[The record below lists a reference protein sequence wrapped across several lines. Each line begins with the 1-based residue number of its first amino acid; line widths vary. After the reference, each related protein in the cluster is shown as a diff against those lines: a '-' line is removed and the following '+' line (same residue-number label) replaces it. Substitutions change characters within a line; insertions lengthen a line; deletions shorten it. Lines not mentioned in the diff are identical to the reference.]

1 MSNIN
6 ISIIGTGNMARAIG
20 ALAAVAGGNTV
31 EVIGRD
37 QSKAADLAKT
47 LGGSTTTGEFGAVP
61 AGDIVIVALLYANV
75 VPVVAQYGNALAGK
89 VIVDISNPFNSAAD
103 GLAIPDDTSIA
114 QEVAKAAPAGASV
127 VKAFNTIFG
136 VVLAKGRPLDVFIA
150 GDDARAK
157 AGVAEFIESLGLRPL
172 DVGGL
177 NMAHWLEGTGLVVM
191 GLASHGVG
199 NYDFALG
206 ASRSRLSRTAA
217 GPSRKRTGAPCAQI
231 MVDGSLKRFERS
243 LAMKLGFA
251 IPIVGSAVSSAA
263 GLSAFCRGLEDLGYD
278 TLWVG
283 DRLVTPVDMH
293 STYPGKEQPYPPQ
306 MTRYLDP
313 VLLWTVAATAT
324 SRVRLNASTLSTF
337 YYEPVH
343 LARLLTTLDVLSDGR
358 LDVGVGIGWMKDEHD
373 IARGADWR
381 RRGQMLDDL
390 LAFLHE
396 WWTTTPVSWDSEFF
410 SLPPV
415 HADLRPV
422 QAGGP
427 PIWIGGASE
436 AAMRRVGRS
445 GTGWLGVEGLQDEVT
460 DHLWSIARRA
470 AQDAGRDPDALK
482 TAMRINL
489 EPGTSV
495 DSVAGKLERLAGS
508 GADEAIVDAFAM
520 FPTLDQLLDF
530 ASQVI
535 DRWSNRGKA

>member
-1 MSNIN
+1 
-6 ISIIGTGNMARAIG
+6 
-20 ALAAVAGGNTV
+20 
-31 EVIGRD
+31 
-37 QSKAADLAKT
+37 
-47 LGGSTTTGEFGAVP
+47 
-61 AGDIVIVALLYANV
+61 
-75 VPVVAQYGNALAGK
+75 
-89 VIVDISNPFNSAAD
+89 
-103 GLAIPDDTSIA
+103 
-114 QEVAKAAPAGASV
+114 
-127 VKAFNTIFG
+127 
-136 VVLAKGRPLDVFIA
+136 
-150 GDDARAK
+150 
-157 AGVAEFIESLGLRPL
+157 
-172 DVGGL
+172 
-177 NMAHWLEGTGLVVM
+177 
-191 GLASHGVG
+191 
-199 NYDFALG
+199 
-206 ASRSRLSRTAA
+206 
-217 GPSRKRTGAPCAQI
+217 
-231 MVDGSLKRFERS
+231 
-243 LAMKLGFA
+243 MKLGLA
-251 IPIVGSAVSSAA
+251 LPIVGPAISSAA

-283 DRLVTPVDMH
+283 DRLVTPVDMQ

-324 SRVRLNASTLSTF
+324 SRVRLNSSTLSTF
-337 YYEPVH
+337 YYEPPH
-343 LARLLTTLDVLSDGR
+343 LARLLTTLDVLSNGR

-381 RRGQMLDDL
+381 RRGKMLDDL

-410 SLPPV
+410 SLPAV

-445 GTGWLGVEGLQDEVT
+445 GIGWLGVEGLQDEVT

-470 AQDAGRDPDALK
+470 AQEAGRDPDALK

-495 DSVAGKLERLAGS
+495 DSVADRLKRLAES
-508 GADEAIVDAFAM
+508 GTDEAIVDAFAM
-520 FPTLDQLLDF
+520 FDSLDRLLDF
-530 ASQVI
+530 AGQVI
-535 DRWSNRGKA
+535 ARWSDYGNDAFG